1 MPGAWL
7 ARAPARS
14 WHSQNS
20 SPSYLWCRKA
30 CAHSRQSLTVRVVS
44 RQARSKVRG
53 QDHLISLT
61 PVLHYLPKFSQTH
74 VHWISNTTHPSH
86 SLSPPSPAL
95 NLSQHQ
101 GLFQWVGSSHQVAK
115 VLGLQHQSFQWKSGL
130 IYFSYVKI
138 TISPSF
144 KGFPGGS
151 DGKASARNARD
162 LGSIPG
168 SGRSPGEGNGN
179 PL

>member
-101 GLFQWVGSSHQVAK
+101 GLFQWVGSLCQVCK
-115 VLGLQHQSFQWKSGL
+115 VLELQLQFFQWFPLGLTGL
-130 IYFSYVKI
+130 ISLLSKGLSRVFSNTTVQMNQFFG
-138 TISPSF
+138 TQPSLWSTSHICTWLLE
-144 KGFPGGS
+144 K
-151 DGKASARNARD
+151 
-162 LGSIPG
+162 L
-168 SGRSPGEGNGN
+168 
-179 PL
+179 

>member
-1 MPGAWL
+1 MSNSLWPHGL
-7 ARAPARS
+7 QHTRLPRTSPPFRVCSDSCLLS
-14 WHSQNS
+14 WWTIQ
-20 SPSYLWCRKA
+20 
-30 CAHSRQSLTVRVVS
+30 
-44 RQARSKVRG
+44 
-53 QDHLISLT
+53 
-61 PVLHYLPKFSQTH
+61 
-74 VHWISNTTHPSH
+74 PSH

-151 DGKASARNARD
+151 DGKASARNAWD

-179 PL
+179 PFQYSWLGNPMDRGAWQALSMRL